1 MPSASNKTE
10 QKASKEAESPI
21 VQVLLA
27 VEKKVRNLEKRK
39 GKLDVY
45 KDRKDKG
52 EILNKD
58 QEDAVGKYE
67 SVTQNLEFA
76 KELQKQFLQ
85 ISADIEKQNRKQKKR
100 DAMERQNVELR
111 RVKEM
116 LQIQNLLDCMG
127 SESARADFT
136 TGKNGACVLTEA
148 NLKQLDDLYK
158 LINPSREE
166 EGEFEEQLEASSQH
180 IVDLLDGKDK
190 PVLDTTYKE
199 LREVFNKIH
208 ESGYFDRHLEEV
220 EEEAEAPE
228 ESSESS
234 SSEKEFVVVKSEE
247 VPEHSSEEVTSSL
260 PPDVPEPT
268 PQQLEQT
275 NTQQQ
280 QQQNADQQHEQQ
292 QQQQLNPDMISQDGQ
307 LTNVAAPEDAFFA
320 TGPSEYIRSR
330 PFNEIVSSV
339 QGNYNF
345 LQDSEI
351 DVESPHMDP
360 AVVAAQPMVSHMAH
374 PSQQRTETTTGY
386 VSQSFPDE
394 QTQQQPQP
402 SQQQQQQTY
411 ASLAQQ
417 SATNTNYNNQQTFD
431 NTYNSSQT
439 DYSQML
445 SQNLPQNTPSL
456 HENVDEQTSNLV
468 NQMAHT
474 TIGGVTHSQSPALD
488 TSSLPPAIT
497 MPSHTTPYQSQT
509 NMDQSQTS
517 EMNASAPVFQSMYSA
532 KLAGGSTSTQPPTE
546 TGTFTAM
553 ETSNFS
559 ANSSGFTESQ
569 TFAEVG
575 KFEDQESH
583 QQSTP
588 PHPSTEFPETGT
600 FDSSSNS
607 DNSAFNSNSNND
619 TYSRGSRGGSGYRG
633 GPRGGR
639 GGNMSNGYS
648 NRGGS
653 GRGGYQSS
661 GDRGDRDRRGGGYSG
676 GRGGNRGA
684 SGTYQGYPPR
694 SDYRPEGYQGFSGG
708 NNYNN
713 RGDNANG
720 GYNSKR
726 GSGAPPR
733 GGSGG
738 MRGGAPRGNNRGG
751 QGGRGGFGNSGR
763 GSFAQKAGGYGG
775 STAQQTA

>member
-676 GRGGNRGA
+676 GRGGNR
-684 SGTYQGYPPR
+684 
-694 SDYRPEGYQGFSGG
+694 
-708 NNYNN
+708 
-713 RGDNANG
+713 
-720 GYNSKR
+720 
-726 GSGAPPR
+726 
-733 GGSGG
+733 
-738 MRGGAPRGNNRGG
+738 APRGNNRGG